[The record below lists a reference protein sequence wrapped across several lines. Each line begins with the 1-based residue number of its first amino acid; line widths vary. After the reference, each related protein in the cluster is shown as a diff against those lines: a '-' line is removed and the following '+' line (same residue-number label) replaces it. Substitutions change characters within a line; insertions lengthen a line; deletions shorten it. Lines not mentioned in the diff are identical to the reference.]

1 MACPLL
7 SVSILLGL
15 QQILYCPLP
24 IPQMT
29 FFDKLSRAIDKNQS
43 LLYVS
48 LDPNPEVWPEC
59 YDSRLIPLS
68 ASASERDL
76 GDQSLRKLKAWLQW
90 LIADTAD
97 LVCAYK
103 LNPEFYWLLGTAGI
117 ELMHQVLSFIP
128 ASIPIILDANHGDLN
143 SSTIF
148 AQTAFCDWQVD
159 AVTLNAF
166 AGQDL
171 AIPFLMYPDSGIFV
185 LCATTNPTAQRLQ
198 TYPTAES
205 PFYLHLVKEVR
216 TWGTPEQVGLEVGAP
231 TPAELARIRAAA
243 PERTILARS
252 VWKEGTELSAL
263 LEAGLN
269 AEGAGLLIPVPPE
282 ILTPPD
288 EDRENL
294 LRTIQA
300 LRAEVNQARESVVAQ
315 RSPAC
320 SVWFSDVCLLNPP
333 KHVALILQ
341 LYDLGCLQF
350 GEFVQASGETFPYYI
365 DLRTIISNP
374 QVFEQVIGAYA
385 VLLKTLKFERIAGI
399 PYGALPTA
407 TGLALRLNYP
417 MIFPRKEVK
426 AHGARRLVE
435 GHYSAGE
442 TVVVVDDIA
451 ISGKSAIEGA
461 AKLQSVGLRV
471 EDIVVFIDHEEGVMQ
486 RLAQQGY
493 RGHAVLKISEIA
505 ETLLAAG
512 RLSDAQFEAVVERS
526 PT

>member
-1 MACPLL
+1 
-7 SVSILLGL
+7 
-15 QQILYCPLP
+15 
-24 IPQMT
+24 MT
-29 FFDKLSRAIDKNQS
+29 FFDKLSRAIDENQS

-48 LDPNPEVWPEC
+48 LDPNPEVWSEC
-59 YDSRLIPLS
+59 YEQRLASPGACASQADLCDRPPLQ
-68 ASASERDL
+68 E
-76 GDQSLRKLKAWLQW
+76 LKSWLQW
-90 LIADTAD
+90 LIGSTAD

-117 ELMHQVLSFIP
+117 ALMHQTLSAIP

-171 AIPFLMYPDSGIFV
+171 AIPFLMYPDSAVFV

-198 TYPTAES
+198 AYPTAES
-205 PFYLHLVKEVR
+205 PFYLHLVTAVR

-231 TPAELARIRAAA
+231 TPDVLARIRAAA

-252 VWKEGTELSAL
+252 VWKEGTDLSAL
-263 LEAGLN
+263 LAAGLN
-269 AEGAGLLIPVPPE
+269 SEGAGLLIPVPLE
-282 ILTPPD
+282 VLTPSD
-288 EDRENL
+288 QGRKRL
-294 LRTIQA
+294 IGKIQD
-300 LRAEVNQARESVVAQ
+300 LRAEVNQARTSVLQ

-374 QVFEQVIGAYA
+374 QVFERVIGAYA
-385 VLLKTLKFERIAGI
+385 VLLKALKFERIAGI

-435 GHYSAGE
+435 GHYAAGE
-442 TVVVVDDIA
+442 TVVVVDDIV
-451 ISGKSAIEGA
+451 ISGKSVIEGA
-461 AKLQSVGLRV
+461 SKLQSVGLKV
-471 EDIVVFIDHEEGVMQ
+471 EDIVVFIDHEQGVMQ

-512 RLSDAQFEAVVERS
+512 RLSEAQFEAVVERS
-526 PT
+526 

>member
-1 MACPLL
+1 
-7 SVSILLGL
+7 
-15 QQILYCPLP
+15 
-24 IPQMT
+24 MT
-29 FFDKLSRAIDKNQS
+29 FFDKLSRAIDQNQS

-48 LDPNPEVWPEC
+48 LDLSPEVWPEC
-59 YDSRLIPLS
+59 YNLS
-68 ASASERDL
+68 LTSLSSCSSEQDL
-76 GDQSLRKLKAWLQW
+76 CNHPALRAPQAWLQG

-103 LNPEFYWLLGTAGI
+103 LNPEFYWLLGMPGI
-117 ELMHQVLSFIP
+117 ALMHQTLSFIP
-128 ASIPIILDANHGDLN
+128 SSIPVILDAHHGDLN

-148 AQTAFCDWQVD
+148 AKTAFGDWQMD

-185 LCATTNPTAQRLQ
+185 LCTTTNPTAQRLQ
-198 TYPTAES
+198 AYPSPES
-205 PFYLHLVKEVR
+205 PFYLHLAKAAR

-231 TPAELARIRAAA
+231 TPEVLARIRAAA

-252 VWKEGTELSAL
+252 VWKEGTDLSAL
-263 LEAGLN
+263 LAAGLN
-269 AEGAGLLIPVPPE
+269 SEGTGLLIPVSPE
-282 ILTPPD
+282 VSMLPA
-288 EDRENL
+288 EDRQNR

-300 LRAEVNQARESVVAQ
+300 LRTEVNQARDLVAQ
-315 RSPAC
+315 GRPAC
-320 SVWFSDVCLLNPP
+320 SVWYSDVCLLNPSE
-333 KHVALILQ
+333 HVALILQ

-350 GEFVQASGETFPYYI
+350 GEFVQASGKTFPYYI

-374 QVFEQVIGAYA
+374 QIFEQVIGAYA
-385 VLLKTLKFERIAGI
+385 VLLKALTFDRIAGI

-426 AHGARRLVE
+426 AHGARRLIE
-435 GHYSAGE
+435 GHYAAGE
-442 TVVVVDDIA
+442 TAVVVDDIV
-451 ISGKSAIEGA
+451 ISGKSAIEGTS
-461 AKLQSVGLRV
+461 KLESVGLKV
-471 EDIVVFIDHEEGVMQ
+471 EDIVVFIDHEKGVMD

-493 RGHAVLKISEIA
+493 RGHAVLRISEIA

-512 RLSDAQFEAVVERS
+512 RISDAQFEAVMA
-526 PT
+526 

>member
-1 MACPLL
+1 
-7 SVSILLGL
+7 
-15 QQILYCPLP
+15 
-24 IPQMT
+24 MT
-29 FFDKLSRAIDKNQS
+29 FFDKLSQAIDQNQS

-59 YDSRLIPLS
+59 YSQPLTALSSNSS
-68 ASASERDL
+68 AQDLCDQPPLTALSSNSSAQDL
-76 GDQSLRKLKAWLQW
+76 CDQPPLRSLKAWLQE

-103 LNPEFYWLLGTAGI
+103 LNPEFYRLLGTAGI
-117 ELMHQVLSFIP
+117 ALMHQTLSWIP
-128 ASIPIILDANHGDLN
+128 PSIPTILDANHGDLN

-148 AQTAFCDWQVD
+148 AKAAFCDWQVD
-159 AVTLNAF
+159 AVTLNAL

-198 TYPTAES
+198 AYPTAEN
-205 PFYLHLVKEVR
+205 PFYLHLVKAAR
-216 TWGTPEQVGLEVGAP
+216 TWGTPEQVGLEVGAS
-231 TPAELARIRAAA
+231 TPDVLAQVRAAA

-252 VWKEGTELSAL
+252 VWKEGNELSAL
-263 LEAGLN
+263 LAAGLN
-269 AEGAGLLIPVPPE
+269 LEGTGLLIPVSPE
-282 ILTPPD
+282 VSMLPH
-288 EDRENL
+288 EDRQSRL
-294 LRTIQA
+294 KTIQA
-300 LRAEVNQARESVVAQ
+300 LRTEVNQARELGAQ
-315 RSPAC
+315 GRPAC
-320 SVWFSDVCLLNPP
+320 TVWYSDVCLLNPSQ
-333 KHVALILQ
+333 HEALILQ

-350 GEFVQASGETFPYYI
+350 GEFVQASGKTFPYYI

-385 VLLKTLKFERIAGI
+385 VLLKSLTFDRIAGI

-435 GHYSAGE
+435 GHYAAGE
-442 TVVVVDDIA
+442 TAVVIDDIV
-451 ISGKSAIEGA
+451 ISGKSVIEGA

-471 EDIVVFIDHEEGVMQ
+471 EDIVVFIDHEKGVMD

-493 RGHAVLKISEIA
+493 RGHAVLTISEIA

-512 RLSDAQFEAVVERS
+512 RLNDAQFEAVMA
-526 PT
+526 